1 MGKIL
6 LAKAEESGC
15 NFGHYWTNHS
25 DKTCKID
32 SLGVETFIFSFI
44 LSRRLMSVINWRLTK
59 LLYCPWKPLTT
70 LRQNWSLGLLV
81 VERLNLKSKE
91 GCYGQSEKKG
101 YILEGKKKK
110 RKGEFNWK
118 QLYRTCKSLPHY
130 YIHLPLHAERCSFFF
145 FFFLFLIFLNAG
157 FHFCPWVWSSKSP
170 SSPSSPFS
178 IEHIFFSSISF
189 VTDSSA
195 ILLSSPSLS
204 NNEIFVCV

>member
-110 RKGEFNWK
+110 EKE
-118 QLYRTCKSLPHY
+118 SLIGNNFTELASHFL
-130 YIHLPLHAERCSFFF
+130 IIIFISLCMQRDAHSFFF
-145 FFFLFLIFLNAG
+145 FFFF
-157 FHFCPWVWSSKSP
+157 
-170 SSPSSPFS
+170 
-178 IEHIFFSSISF
+178 
-189 VTDSSA
+189 
-195 ILLSSPSLS
+195 
-204 NNEIFVCV
+204 

>member
-59 LLYCPWKPLTT
+59 LLY
-70 LRQNWSLGLLV
+70 
-81 VERLNLKSKE
+81 
-91 GCYGQSEKKG
+91 
-101 YILEGKKKK
+101 
-110 RKGEFNWK
+110 
-118 QLYRTCKSLPHY
+118 RTCKSLPHY
-130 YIHLPLHAERCSFFF
+130 YIHLPLHAERCSFF